1 MSANCPVCSM
11 VMLEAA
17 RDVFETGGKIYS
29 CPNCGCFKLDPRSQS
44 LVARI
49 SSDSP
54 EQLPLLSY
62 SIRRMNDRTDC
73 PSVSKE
79 LIAEILSN
87 SHLPSPTEQV
97 ENLLLWLGENLSF
110 PGQQIRIIPQKH
122 TAVIG
127 AASRE
132 NFFIIAQELI
142 DSGLFKGS
150 AASGPSFSGTLTFK
164 GWQKYEELKRG
175 RSASRK
181 GFMAMSY
188 RNEDLDTVFRDCFK
202 PAVAAAGFDLRRLDE
217 SPLAG
222 LIDNRLRVEIRTS
235 RFLVADLTGDNL
247 GAYWEAGY
255 AEGLGKP
262 VIYTCKKSYFDKHKT
277 HFDTNHQHTVFWDAE
292 KLDEAAAALTLTIR
306 ATLPSEAVME
316 DTEDNGEVI

>member
-1 MSANCPVCSM
+1 
-11 VMLEAA
+11 MLEPAH
-17 RDVFETGGKIYS
+17 DVFETGAKTYS
-29 CPNCGCFKLDPRSQS
+29 CSNCGRFELDLQGQS
-44 LVARI
+44 LVSRI
-49 SSDSP
+49 SSNNP

-62 SIRRMNDRTDC
+62 AIRRMNHGTDF
-73 PSVSKE
+73 PSVSAE
-79 LIAEILSN
+79 LIEEILSN
-87 SHLPSPTEQV
+87 SHLPSPAEQV
-97 ENLLLWLGENLSF
+97 ENLLLWLGENLRF
-110 PGQQIRIIPQKH
+110 FGEWIRIIPQMH

-132 NFFIIAQELI
+132 NFSIVVQELI
-142 DSGLFKGS
+142 ERALFKGS
-150 AASGPSFSGTLTFK
+150 AASGPSFSGTLTLE
-164 GWQKYEELKRG
+164 GWQTYEELKRG

-217 SPLAG
+217 APSAG

-262 VIYTCKKSYFDKHKT
+262 VIYTCEKSYFNEHKT
-277 HFDTNHQHTVFWDAE
+277 HFDTNHHHTVVWDPD
-292 KLDEAAAALTLTIR
+292 KLDDAAAALTVTIR
-306 ATLPSEAVME
+306 ATLPSEAIME
-316 DTEDNGEVI
+316 NFEDNGGK